1 MTALGRAPAGLGHVD
16 ALREALVRSE
26 AEVGTVDRWGAELA
40 HRMLGGSRLFVAGN
54 GGSAAQAQH
63 LSAEIVGR
71 YRDDRRP
78 FSALA
83 LHGDASAL
91 TAITNDYGHAEG
103 FARQLEAHARPG
115 DVVVLMSTSGGSGNV
130 VAVAER
136 ASRCGV
142 LSWAMTG
149 PGPNPL
155 SAGCDD
161 AVTVGSPH
169 TATVQE
175 VHLVLLHVLCAGF
188 DRAVSES
195 DRWPR

>member
-1 MTALGRAPAGLGHVD
+1 VTTLGRAPAGLEHVD
-16 ALREALVRSE
+16 ALADALGRVR
-26 AEVGTVDRWGAELA
+26 AHVPTVETWGAALA
-40 HRMLGGSRLFVAGN
+40 DRMLTGARLFVGGN

-91 TAITNDYGHAEG
+91 TAITNDYGHSEG

-115 DVVVLMSTSGGSGNV
+115 DVVVLMSTSGTSANV

-136 ASRCGV
+136 ARRCGV
-142 LSWAMTG
+142 VSWAMTG
-149 PGPNPL
+149 RGPNPL
-155 SAGCDD
+155 VARCDD
-161 AVTVGSPH
+161 AVAVDSPH

-175 VHLVLLHVLCAGF
+175 VHLVLLHVLCAAF
-188 DRAVSES
+188 DRAVAAAAWTS
-195 DRWPR
+195 